1 MCKKLP
7 VDGFKWIDNLSTFN
21 ENSMKNYNETSA
33 IGYFFEVNIEY
44 PKVLFKNIKTYHFY
58 LIQKK

>member
-7 VDGFKWIDNLSTFN
+7 ADVFKWIDDLSTFN

-33 IGYFFEVNIEY
+33 IEYFSEVNIGY

-58 LIQKK
+58 LIEKK